1 MFCYILVIFP
11 ADLLIS
17 TNIEQITCF
26 INFQAIEFYGF
37 DHLLTKVVTVG
48 FGPGAIAQQDERLL
62 SVYAITALAVAIVAN
77 VSSTL

>member
-1 MFCYILVIFP
+1 MFCYIVVIFP

-37 DHLLTKVVTVG
+37 DHLLTNVVNVG